1 MIYKGWHFLN
11 SHTLF
16 LLFVYSV
23 ESFLK
28 YINITFIVI
37 IAISGTPGTGKTS
50 ITELLKNKYKIVH
63 LNDLA
68 KEKGCLKGY
77 DRKRKVRIVDY
88 KCLDNKIDD
97 VSDIIIESHYAH
109 LMRFDILIILRTKPD
124 VLRKRLLEKGFSNQ
138 KINENLEAEA
148 LGVISEE
155 SLDFIDRTF
164 EIDTSF
170 ITPEEAAD
178 LVLKIVK
185 ERPDEYSIGKIDW
198 SKEILEWY

>member
-1 MIYKGWHFLN
+1 M
-11 SHTLF
+11 LF
-16 LLFVYSV
+16 LLFVYTV

-124 VLRKRLLEKGFSNQ
+124 VLRKRLLEKGFSSQ

-155 SLDFIDRTF
+155 SLDFIDRAF

>member
-1 MIYKGWHFLN
+1 M
-11 SHTLF
+11 LF
-16 LLFVYSV
+16 LLFVYTV

-124 VLRKRLLEKGFSNQ
+124 VLRKRLLEKGFSSQ

-155 SLDFIDRTF
+155 SLDFIDRAF

-170 ITPEEAAD
+170 ITPEEGAD